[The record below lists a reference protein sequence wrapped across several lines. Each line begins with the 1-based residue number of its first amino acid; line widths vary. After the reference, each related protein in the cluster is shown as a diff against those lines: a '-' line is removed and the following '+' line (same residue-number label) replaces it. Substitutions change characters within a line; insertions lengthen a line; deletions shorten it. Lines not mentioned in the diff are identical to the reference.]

1 MLRTLLIYLSRA
13 GWARRMMSHWGLA
26 RRVSRRFVAGE
37 TEDEA
42 IAAIKVLNA
51 KSITATVDILGE
63 SVSDASEAG
72 STVQSYLKLLDRVKA
87 EGLDTT
93 VSVKLTA
100 LGLDIDRDLCL
111 SNIRQLL
118 DRARKHGLAVTIDM
132 EGSDHTQRTLDIL
145 YMLFRD
151 EGYGST
157 VQGVLQS
164 YLYRTDADAKQVAD
178 MGIAIRLCKG
188 AYKEPASVAYPKKV
202 EVDKAYERH
211 TAILLDAAKEGRGY
225 PGIATHDEK
234 LIQAA
239 KAYAAAHDIPLTNFE
254 FQMLH
259 GIRTALQDEL
269 ARDGYRVR
277 VYVPFGGYWYPYFMR
292 RLAERPANLWFFASN
307 FFRR

>member
-1 MLRTLLIYLSRA
+1 MLRTFLIYLSRA

-42 IAAIKVLNA
+42 IAAIKALNA
-51 KSITATVDILGE
+51 KNITATVDILGE

-72 STVQSYLKLLDRVKA
+72 VTVQAYLKLLDRVKA

-145 YMLFRD
+145 YALFRD
-151 EGYGST
+151 EGYGSA

-164 YLYRTDADAKQVAD
+164 YLYRTDDDVRQVAD

-188 AYKEPASVAYPKKV
+188 AYKEPASIAYPKKA
-202 EVDKAYERH
+202 EMNKAYERH
-211 TAILLDAAKEGRGY
+211 TAVLLDAAKEGRGY

-234 LIQAA
+234 LIEAA
-239 KAYAAAHDIPLTNFE
+239 KAYAAAHDIPLANFE

-259 GIRTALQDEL
+259 GIRTALQDGL